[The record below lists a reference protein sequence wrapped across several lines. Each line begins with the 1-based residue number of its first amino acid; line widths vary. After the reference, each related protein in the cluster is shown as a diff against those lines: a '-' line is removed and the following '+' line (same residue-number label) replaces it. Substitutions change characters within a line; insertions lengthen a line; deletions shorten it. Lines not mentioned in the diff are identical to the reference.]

1 MNAGPRGPRGE
12 QGKRGVQGTAGLS
25 RPVRRALVFLF
36 TLSVALAAANMLW
49 TAYLVRE
56 ANQAR
61 CASVVADATIP
72 LPKGVTAREWDAAFE
87 AIARERAR
95 QLHCAGT

>member
-1 MNAGPRGPRGE
+1 MNEGPRGPRGK
-12 QGKRGVQGTAGLS
+12 QGKRGEHGTEGLS

-61 CASVVADATIP
+61 CAAVVADATIP
-72 LPKGVTAREWDAAFE
+72 LPREAAAREWDAAFE

-95 QLHCAGT
+95 QLHCPGT

>member
-1 MNAGPRGPRGE
+1 MNEGPRGPQGE
-12 QGKRGVQGTAGLS
+12 QGKRGKQGAAGLS

-36 TLSVALAAANMLW
+36 TLSVAMAAANMLW

-72 LPKGVTAREWDAAFE
+72 LPHDAAREWDAAFE
-87 AIARERAR
+87 AIARQRAR
-95 QLHCAGT
+95 ELHCPGT